1 MESTAM
7 LINETEPQ
15 MSELLSFDLQEVIA
29 HDKETF
35 DNFVFVTPERIEKVD
50 TNTLIWPLRSKTCFP
65 LGRDFWAA
73 SRPA

>member
-35 DNFVFVTPERIEKVD
+35 DKLEKD
-50 TNTLIWPLRSKTCFP
+50 NPKK
-65 LGRDFWAA
+65 
-73 SRPA
+73 